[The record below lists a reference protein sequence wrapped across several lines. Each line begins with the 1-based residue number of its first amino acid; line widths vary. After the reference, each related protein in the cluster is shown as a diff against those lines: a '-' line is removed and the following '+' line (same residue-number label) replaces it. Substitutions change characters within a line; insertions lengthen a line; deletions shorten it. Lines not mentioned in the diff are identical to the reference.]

1 MPLGLL
7 INTYLNPLYLKLQFR
22 KRFIVKTRTYAGTK
36 KSFDTSC
43 KKGV

>member
-1 MPLGLL
+1 MGLL
-7 INTYLNPLYLKLQFR
+7 IKTYLNTLYFKLSFG
-22 KRFIVKTRTYAGTK
+22 KIFIVKTRTYAGTK